1 MHWIVRA
8 SRALAAAA
16 AFSVLVADVVGA
28 QGVTTGAITGRV
40 TDRQGQPL
48 VDVDVEVVN
57 RSTGYASSTRTRAT
71 GLFLVQGLEVGGPY
85 SVRVRAIGY
94 ERFVR
99 DDIYV
104 RLSQATHVD
113 AQLSAQPVELA
124 PITLTVG
131 RTADF
136 TPTRQGVAVQI
147 SDTLVRRVPTFSR
160 DFTDLLKLAPQ
171 VVYAAPGSPAASGA
185 GAYNRYNTITIDGA
199 NQSERFNLNAT
210 GGVPGGGAN
219 GKVISLDAVKEFRVM
234 FTPSDVRQGNF
245 TGMLVNA
252 VTRNGT
258 NEFHGGATFTY
269 RSNED
274 VAGFD
279 LVGQDLRASKFDVKQ
294 YGFYVGGPIIRDRLH
309 FFVAPEFQHRT
320 QPATG
325 PYYLNGQGFNSPA
338 VELDSLTRIATF
350 MKTNY
355 GFDVGSTGP
364 VDIDN
369 PLTNLFV
376 SMLQRLGVET
386 QQFSTGKGTLRGL
399 EMA

>member
-147 SDTLVRRVPTFSR
+147 SDTLVRRVPTFNMTCTPCGTYTSGR
-160 DFTDLLKLAPQ
+160 RMC
-171 VVYAAPGSPAASGA
+171 SPRSP
-185 GAYNRYNTITIDGA
+185 R
-199 NQSERFNLNAT
+199 L
-210 GGVPGGGAN
+210 
-219 GKVISLDAVKEFRVM
+219 
-234 FTPSDVRQGNF
+234 RQ
-245 TGMLVNA
+245 
-252 VTRNGT
+252 
-258 NEFHGGATFTY
+258 
-269 RSNED
+269 
-274 VAGFD
+274 
-279 LVGQDLRASKFDVKQ
+279 
-294 YGFYVGGPIIRDRLH
+294 
-309 FFVAPEFQHRT
+309 
-320 QPATG
+320 
-325 PYYLNGQGFNSPA
+325 
-338 VELDSLTRIATF
+338 
-350 MKTNY
+350 
-355 GFDVGSTGP
+355 
-364 VDIDN
+364 
-369 PLTNLFV
+369 
-376 SMLQRLGVET
+376 
-386 QQFSTGKGTLRGL
+386 
-399 EMA
+399 